1 MVSGVRCV
9 GQTVEAGGAASEHDG
24 TTATAPRA
32 ACSET
37 VTKAEGTA
45 ATGKAAQHNADEQIG
60 QVEGWFQATETS
72 LEGMHRELT

>member
-1 MVSGVRCV
+1 MSGVRCV
-9 GQTVEAGGAASEHDG
+9 GQTVGAGGTASKHDG

-37 VTKAEGTA
+37 VTKAEETA
-45 ATGKAAQHNADEQIG
+45 ATEKAAQHEADEQIG
-60 QVEGWFQATETS
+60 QIEGWFQTTEVS